1 MILGLT
7 HSGGYI
13 HSSVVYA
20 MRDCGY
26 RLLDTARRYGTES
39 FVPFAI
45 AEAGLKRDE
54 VKIFV
59 LPILTTFMIWDIVT
73 KMLYDEAHPTRL

>member
-1 MILGLT
+1 MFLMILGLT

-45 AEAGLKRDE
+45 ADAGLKRDE

-59 LPILTTFMIWDIVT
+59 LPIQL
-73 KMLYDEAHPTRL
+73 

>member
-45 AEAGLKRDE
+45 ADAGLKREE
-54 VKIFV
+54 VKILFCQYTV
-59 LPILTTFMIWDIVT
+59 
-73 KMLYDEAHPTRL
+73 